1 MRFSYVFLCGFYTYF
16 CAVLQYSCPP
26 YAPHLGIYDV
36 AGFSLR
42 QFLLRGVGVCA
53 QAIKPIWTSDRIKL
67 RGSHTIQQ
75 EIRHLLQNK
84 FALG

>member
-1 MRFSYVFLCGFYTYF
+1 MFF
-16 CAVLQYSCPP
+16 CAVFIRISVRFCCIRAPP
-26 YAPHLGIYDV
+26 TPPPTYDV
-36 AGFSLR
+36 AGFSLP

>member
-1 MRFSYVFLCGFYTYF
+1 MRCLYVFLCGF
-16 CAVLQYSCPP
+16 AVFVPP
-26 YAPHLGIYDV
+26 PTPPIYDV
-36 AGFSLR
+36 AGFSLP

>member
-1 MRFSYVFLCGFYTYF
+1 MFF
-16 CAVLQYSCPP
+16 CAVFIRISVRFWGIR
-26 YAPHLGIYDV
+26 APLTPLIYDV
-36 AGFSLR
+36 AGFSLP

-53 QAIKPIWTSDRIKL
+53 QAIKLILTSDRIKL
-67 RGSHTIQQ
+67 RGSHPIQQ

>member
-1 MRFSYVFLCGFYTYF
+1 MIF
-16 CAVLQYSCPP
+16 CAVFIRISVRFCCIRAPP
-26 YAPHLGIYDV
+26 TPPPPIYDV
-36 AGFSLR
+36 AGFSLP

>member
-1 MRFSYVFLCGFYTYF
+1 MFF
-16 CAVLQYSCPP
+16 CAVFIRISVRFCGIR
-26 YAPHLGIYDV
+26 APLTPLIYDV
-36 AGFSLR
+36 AGFSR
-42 QFLLRGVGVCA
+42 PQFLLRGVGVCA
-53 QAIKPIWTSDRIKL
+53 QAIKPIWTSDSIKL

>member
-1 MRFSYVFLCGFYTYF
+1 MRCLYVFLCGF
-16 CAVLQYSCPP
+16 AVFVPP
-26 YAPHLGIYDV
+26 LRPLIYDV
-36 AGFSLR
+36 AGFSLP